1 MSQLSEGIKQLRNHK
16 WEVEVGK
23 QLLKQPTNL
32 MPVHQFWELILQ
44 WANMQAEPADS
55 LLNRKD
61 YTNFLKRMDK
71 FSVWIDS
78 AMVYMKEVENE
89 MLTKGIDRKN

>member
-1 MSQLSEGIKQLRNHK
+1 
-16 WEVEVGK
+16 
-23 QLLKQPTNL
+23 

-61 YTNFLKRMDK
+61 YTNFLKRMNK

-78 AMVYMKEVENE
+78 AMVYMKRVENAL
-89 MLTKGIDRKN
+89 LTKGIDRKN

>member
-1 MSQLSEGIKQLRNHK
+1 
-16 WEVEVGK
+16 
-23 QLLKQPTNL
+23 

-61 YTNFLKRMDK
+61 YTNFLKRMNK

-78 AMVYMKEVENE
+78 AMVYMKR
-89 MLTKGIDRKN
+89 G

>member
-1 MSQLSEGIKQLRNHK
+1 MKVNFLKRINSYEIIK

-55 LLNRKD
+55 LLKP
-61 YTNFLKRMDK
+61 KRL
-71 FSVWIDS
+71 
-78 AMVYMKEVENE
+78 Y
-89 MLTKGIDRKN
+89 